1 MFSQCFNTLQLD
13 QSHLAPYVGSDLH
26 GFNGATTKPWGYVD
40 LIVTFGAEEAARS
53 VKIQFLVVDCS
64 SLYECILGREAIANL
79 LAVPS
84 TVHLKMKYYSTKGQV
99 ATLQGDIEAARRCFD
114 AATKGLIYIG
124 QPPNPSKKVKPT
136 PQLPG
141 PSVSS
146 IELDRRYYKE
156 EHKEEKRLKN
166 KIKKRMRRAKKITA
180 ISQMVTSS

>member
-64 SLYECILGREAIANL
+64 SLYECILDREAIANL